1 MPGDGLRARFGMA
14 AEATASAIAS
24 PSAFF
29 AALAC
34 VVVWAAAGPLFGFSD
49 TWQLVI
55 NTGTT
60 IVTFLIVFLI
70 QNTQN
75 RDTRIINLKLDEL
88 LRALSEA
95 RTEFVALNEL
105 TDTELQDVETQ
116 FRNISDRV
124 GSLVNDDLDLV
135 KRELARRRKESDR
148 ARENDDDLDVVA
160 SRLVKKALE
169 KDLPLA
175 AAESCTGG
183 ALAQALTR
191 APKASTIVKGGFV
204 VYTKAAKSAVLGVP
218 QDILAKE
225 TAVAASVARAMA
237 LGALRRSEA
246 GVAMAVT
253 GVAGPAPDEDGN
265 PVGLVFVAAAQ
276 RDGRFLG
283 AELRLEGDAQAICN
297 AAMIRVMLLAEKLL
311 D

>member
-116 FRNISDRV
+116 FRNISDQI
-124 GSLVNDDLDLV
+124 G
-135 KRELARRRKESDR
+135 R
-148 ARENDDDLDVVA
+148 AHV
-160 SRLVKKALE
+160 
-169 KDLPLA
+169 
-175 AAESCTGG
+175 
-183 ALAQALTR
+183 
-191 APKASTIVKGGFV
+191 
-204 VYTKAAKSAVLGVP
+204 
-218 QDILAKE
+218 
-225 TAVAASVARAMA
+225 
-237 LGALRRSEA
+237 
-246 GVAMAVT
+246 
-253 GVAGPAPDEDGN
+253 
-265 PVGLVFVAAAQ
+265 
-276 RDGRFLG
+276 
-283 AELRLEGDAQAICN
+283 
-297 AAMIRVMLLAEKLL
+297 
-311 D
+311 